1 MENEYPELRQLDA
14 IHYKILQE
22 TNRMRKAIK
31 MVSMLKRLKKGDSE
45 NQAGF
50 TLIEL
55 LIVILILGILAAIVV
70 VALTGTS
77 QDARTKACS
86 DDARNTYNAL
96 SNYVIKNGDLAP
108 ASVGPSGTNFDSTI
122 PAPLGVQKSFNPATM
137 KVALFNTL
145 PGAAGQYGELSPL
158 VPAYISKIPNDVAVY
173 YVQSQDPNNTGQYQY
188 TYAVGPNPNTGQGTY
203 APVYSTFLPIT
214 PLSVKSI
221 QECTVA
227 GL

>member
-1 MENEYPELRQLDA
+1 LRQRLA
-14 IHYKILQE
+14 
-22 TNRMRKAIK
+22 
-31 MVSMLKRLKKGDSE
+31 KRE
-45 NQAGF
+45 EGF

-96 SNYVIKNGDLAP
+96 NNYVLRNGDLVP
-108 ASVGPSGTNFDSTI
+108 ASTGVNGTDFNGSI
-122 PAPLGVQKSFNPATM
+122 PTPPGAQKSFNPTTM
-137 KVALFNTL
+137 KVALFNTN
-145 PGAAGQYGELSPL
+145 PGAGGQYGELTQL

-173 YVQSQDPNNTGQYQY
+173 YVQSQDPNNTGQFQY

-203 APVYSTFLPIT
+203 APVYAPFLPKT
-214 PLSVKSI
+214 SLSVKSI

>member
-1 MENEYPELRQLDA
+1 MIA
-14 IHYKILQE
+14 KLQE
-22 TNRMRKAIK
+22 MKARALRK
-31 MVSMLKRLKKGDSE
+31 DE
-45 NQAGF
+45 GF

-96 SNYVIKNGDLAP
+96 NNYVLKNGELLP
-108 ASVGPSGTNFDSTI
+108 ASTGVGGTTFTSTI
-122 PAPLGVQKSFNPATM
+122 PTPPGDQKSYNPTTM
-137 KVALFNTL
+137 KAALFSTL
-145 PGAAGQYGELSPL
+145 PGAGGTYGELSQL

-173 YVQSQDPNNTGQYQY
+173 YIQTQDPNNTGQYQY
-188 TYAVGPNPNTGQGTY
+188 IYAVGPNPNTGQGTY
-203 APVYSTFLPIT
+203 APVYAPFLPVT

>member
-1 MENEYPELRQLDA
+1 MIA
-14 IHYKILQE
+14 KLQE
-22 TNRMRKAIK
+22 MKSRALSK
-31 MVSMLKRLKKGDSE
+31 DE
-45 NQAGF
+45 GF

-86 DDARNTYNAL
+86 DDARNTYNAIN
-96 SNYVIKNGDLAP
+96 SYVLKNGELMP
-108 ASVGPSGTNFDSTI
+108 ASTGVNGTTFTNSI
-122 PAPLGVQKSFNPATM
+122 PTPPGDQKSFNPSTM
-137 KVALFNTL
+137 KVALFNTMA
-145 PGAAGQYGELSPL
+145 GAGGTYGELSQL

-203 APVYSTFLPIT
+203 APVYAQFLPVT